1 MKTVTHIIN
10 HTHWDREWFLT
21 SVYTSQWIPALVD
34 KLEQLVAD
42 NPDYQFLID
51 GQTLVIE
58 DLLKLAPDYQGK
70 IDRLVGNKHLI
81 IGPYYCQP
89 DWRIT
94 GGESLIR
101 NLLYGWQDMQR
112 YGGSNPIGWLVDTFG
127 HISQAPQLHQ
137 LFGLHAV
144 FVWRGVPQIEPYFR
158 WQGANR
164 CQLLTVNL
172 FGGYRNLYGITHAP
186 QVAIKRLEAEV
197 IKLQPF
203 YPTGDIPLFDGYDL
217 EQNPEDPVRFYR
229 QQDTTIPQNIQIKAS
244 SPNDFVRELDSKLQ
258 RLPIIA
264 GELNSGK
271 YGATFPGT
279 LSTRTYLK
287 VLNRDCEHL
296 LFELCEPLA
305 VLARLKGRTYD
316 APQYETWGRELL
328 QNTVH
333 DCICGVSI
341 DQVHE
346 KMEYSYRE
354 LDQAIKE
361 DIYVSLAYILRG
373 FAPGVYAVSTNPFV
387 YEGWQVV
394 QDQIYHLATE
404 GIGVWKIAQ
413 ETAVERPNEPVAE
426 FEWENDHYTAT
437 VNGDGAVHIG
447 AATLGY
453 LIVIEEN
460 GDTYSGEAG
469 QRRALCRATGPLI
482 VEQKSAHHCVVRYDC
497 TCHWAEAHISATV
510 RLTFDQTPL
519 LRWQIDLDSQG
530 TDFRVDMV
538 FETAHPG
545 DIYAG
550 MPFDVVKRSIVDRD
564 LLPRQLDARLAS
576 VLLGQ
581 RELEEVSTFP
591 FHDFVAVSDEN
602 SSAVVM
608 AKGIRSYQAKEG
620 GVISLTL
627 RRSIE
632 WLTAPDLQ
640 HRVGDAGPFMY
651 VPDARCERTV
661 RHEIAVVI
669 GEMVVDDSMIHRLNA
684 GFQNPPL
691 IVAAHGRG
699 AQTEWQFLQENL
711 PLSSL
716 CLYNN
721 KLLARFYNPTVREHI
736 LNKEYQRTN
745 IQGDREAIVKVIP
758 AKNILTL
765 EIEKELPAVSPTSV
779 EQSVTAATLPAWR
792 VGENKGLPDPDV
804 IKQLEA
810 KISRLETQL
819 AQVGEQ
825 LNNATKDDRYF
836 LQHRYYVLKR
846 ELYELRL
853 SALLNRRKLA
863 LQGCLDY
870 EYLYTPDPEIAALGM
885 QLNEL
890 RIKRRI
896 YDYVVEALSLPRS
909 SDPQV

>member
-1 MKTVTHIIN
+1 MKTVAHIIN

-21 SVYTSQWIPALVD
+21 SVYTNQWIPALID
-34 KLEQLVAD
+34 KLEQLVVD
-42 NPDYQFLID
+42 NPDYQFLLD

-70 IDRLVGNKHLI
+70 INRLVRNNHLI

-101 NLLYGWQDMQR
+101 NLFYGWQDMQR
-112 YGGSNPIGWLVDTFG
+112 YGGGNQIGWLVDTFG

-137 LFGLHAV
+137 LFGLNAV

-158 WQGANR
+158 WQGANKH
-164 CQLLTVNL
+164 QLLTVNL
-172 FGGYRNLYGITHAP
+172 FGGYRNLYGITHVP

-217 EQNPEDPVRFYR
+217 EQNPEDPARFYR
-229 QQDTTIPQNIQIKAS
+229 QQVTAIPPNIQVKAS
-244 SPNDFVRELDSKLQ
+244 SPNDFVQELNGKLQ

-279 LSTRTYLK
+279 LSARTYLK
-287 VLNRDCEHL
+287 VMNRDCEHL
-296 LFELCEPLA
+296 LFDLCEPLA
-305 VLARLKGRTYD
+305 VLARLKGRAYD
-316 APQYETWGRELL
+316 APQYETWGRALL

-346 KMEYSYRE
+346 KMEHSYRE
-354 LDQAIKE
+354 LDQAVKE
-361 DIYVSLAYILRG
+361 DIHVSLAYILCD
-373 FAPGVYAVSTNPFV
+373 FAPGVYAVSTNPFA

-394 QDQIYHLATE
+394 QDKAYRLATE

-426 FEWENDHYTAT
+426 FEWQNDHYTAT
-437 VNGDGAVHIG
+437 VNGDGAVQMG

-453 LIVIEEN
+453 LIVIEEK
-460 GDTYSGEAG
+460 GDTYSDEAG
-469 QRRALCRATGPLI
+469 QRRAVCRATGPLI
-482 VEQKSAHHCVVRYDC
+482 VEQKSTHHCVVRYDC
-497 TCHWAEAHISATV
+497 ACHWAEAHISATV

-519 LRWQIDLDSQG
+519 LRWQIDLDSRG
-530 TDFRVDMV
+530 TDFKVDVV
-538 FETAHPG
+538 FETAHSG
-545 DIYAG
+545 DVYAG
-550 MPFDVVKRSIVDRD
+550 MPFDVVERPIVDKD
-564 LLPRQLDARLAS
+564 LLPRQLDERLAR

-581 RELEEVSTFP
+581 RELEEVRTFP
-591 FHDFVAVSDEN
+591 FHDFVAISDEN

-608 AKGIRSYQAKEG
+608 AQGIRAYQAKEG
-620 GVISLTL
+620 GTISLTL
-627 RRSIE
+627 RRSVE

-640 HRVGDAGPFMY
+640 YRVGDAGPFMY

-661 RHEIAVVI
+661 RHEIAVMI
-669 GEMVVDDSMIHRLNA
+669 GETAVDDSVIHQLNA

-691 IVAAHGRG
+691 IVVAHGRG
-699 AQTEWQFLQENL
+699 EQTEWQFLQENL

-721 KLLARFYNPTVREHI
+721 KLLARFYNPTAREHA
-736 LNKEYQRTN
+736 LNKEYQKTN
-745 IQGDREAIVKVIP
+745 IWGDRESITKVIP

-765 EIEKELPAVSPTSV
+765 EIKEELPAVSPTPV
-779 EQSVTAATLPAWR
+779 EQIVTSATLPAWR
-792 VGENKGLPDPDV
+792 VGENRGLPDPDI
-804 IKQLEA
+804 IKQIEA
-810 KISRLETQL
+810 KVAQLEIQL
-819 AQVGEQ
+819 AQVEEQ
-825 LNNATKDDRYF
+825 LNNANKDDRYF

-853 SALLNRRKLA
+853 SALLNRHKLA
-863 LQGCLDY
+863 LQGRLDY
-870 EYLYTPDPEIAALGM
+870 EYLCTPDPEIAELGT

-890 RIKRRI
+890 RIERRI

-909 SDPQV
+909 SAPRF